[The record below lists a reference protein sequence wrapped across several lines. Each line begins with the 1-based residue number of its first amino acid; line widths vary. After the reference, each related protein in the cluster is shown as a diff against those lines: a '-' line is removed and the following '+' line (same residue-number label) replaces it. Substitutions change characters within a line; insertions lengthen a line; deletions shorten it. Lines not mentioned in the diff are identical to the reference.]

1 MCSVKRVSIMRLASR
16 VMCHWV
22 VVTFILSRL
31 RVDVWIVEGVMHSR
45 LAPFKAL
52 QLSDV
57 LESFSASSNSIMA

>member
-1 MCSVKRVSIMRLASR
+1 
-16 VMCHWV
+16 MCHWV

-31 RVDVWIVEGVMHSR
+31 RVDVWIVEGVMHSG

-57 LESFSASSNSIMA
+57 FESFSASSNSIMA

>member
-1 MCSVKRVSIMRLASR
+1 
-16 VMCHWV
+16 MCHWV

-31 RVDVWIVEGVMHSR
+31 RVDVWIVEGVMHSG